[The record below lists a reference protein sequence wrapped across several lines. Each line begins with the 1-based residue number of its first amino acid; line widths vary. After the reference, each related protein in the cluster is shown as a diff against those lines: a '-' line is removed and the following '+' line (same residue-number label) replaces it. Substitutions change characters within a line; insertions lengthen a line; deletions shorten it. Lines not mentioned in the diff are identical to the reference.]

1 MEGMSEENQNKIR
14 TLTDFDML
22 QMIEK
27 GIKGGMCHAIHR
39 YTKADNKYMKD
50 YDPNRESSYHNVDG
64 FGWRYDIMIYLTSM
78 KTPYK
83 AMLKTATN
91 DTSLK
96 LMLIEVDENYTRY
109 TMMNHSNLKEWKFTN
124 VGNLCANLCVTRKTM
139 SYIQEL

>member
-22 QMIEK
+22 LMIEK

-91 DTSLK
+91 DTFLK
-96 LMLIEVDENYTRY
+96 LMLIRVDENYTRY
-109 TMMNHSNLKEWKFTN
+109 TMMNHSNLKE
-124 VGNLCANLCVTRKTM
+124 
-139 SYIQEL
+139 

>member
-22 QMIEK
+22 LMIEK

-39 YTKADNKYMKD
+39 
-50 YDPNRESSYHNVDG
+50 
-64 FGWRYDIMIYLTSM
+64 
-78 KTPYK
+78 YK